1 MLPLATGQVAKADI
15 EEQGTTA
22 PERLSG
28 TVLVVDDE
36 LTVRAVAERGLQSM
50 GLEVISAEDG
60 REGLEKFRAQ
70 PDLFAVVVLDLTMPH
85 VDGVEAYREIRKLRP
100 DIPVLLMSGFNEQE
114 AISQFTGEGIAGFL
128 QKPFG
133 IEELKQMVKQLFGQ
147 LS

>member
-1 MLPLATGQVAKADI
+1 
-15 EEQGTTA
+15 
-22 PERLSG
+22 
-28 TVLVVDDE
+28 
-36 LTVRAVAERGLQSM
+36 
-50 GLEVISAEDG
+50 
-60 REGLEKFRAQ
+60 
-70 PDLFAVVVLDLTMPH
+70 MPH

-133 IEELKQMVKQLFGQ
+133 IEELKQMVKQLLGQ